1 MSGDG
6 IGGQRSAAL
15 VWNMRQ
21 AHVEFVCNLAHG
33 EMGETAHGART
44 IVHRPFL
51 FLRRGDYIG
60 KAFVFARGMRG
71 DAIGD
76 VPISMTGARS
86 RSVSNGRLGNRLGL
100 SAWLS
105 NTSRKV
111 VPSGG
116 EVTAAWVPMEP

>member
-1 MSGDG
+1 M
-6 IGGQRSAAL
+6 
-15 VWNMRQ
+15 
-21 AHVEFVCNLAHG
+21 
-33 EMGETAHGART
+33 T
-44 IVHRPFL
+44 
-51 FLRRGDYIG
+51 
-60 KAFVFARGMRG
+60 
-71 DAIGD
+71 IGD

-116 EVTAAWVPMEP
+116 EVTAAWVPMEPEAPPRFSITTGVFSSVCRRG